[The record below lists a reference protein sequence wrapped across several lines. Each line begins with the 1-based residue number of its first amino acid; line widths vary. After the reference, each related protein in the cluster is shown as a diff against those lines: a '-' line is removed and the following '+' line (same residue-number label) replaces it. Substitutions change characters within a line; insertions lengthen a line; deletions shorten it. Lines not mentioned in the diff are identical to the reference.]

1 MTWTRQLGRRL
12 LGWLLPA
19 FGFKRYVLLF
29 VIGACI
35 GSVGLADLLRRVWP
49 LKGLEAH
56 APVSPEVQAA
66 GFVALGAVVT
76 IVAMRGMLSS
86 VRGAAL
92 STEAEGLFRLYPEAA
107 LASRGPRVVVIG
119 GGTGLSV
126 LLRGLKRYTWNI
138 TAVVAVS
145 DDGGSSGRL
154 RQELRIPPPG
164 DIRNCLVALADT
176 EPLMERLFQHRMQSG
191 GELEGHAFGNLFL
204 AAMTQVT
211 GDFDQAIRASSRV
224 LAVRGTVLPSTLEP
238 VVLRGELLDGRVVE
252 GESAIARSD
261 VPIRRVFLS
270 PESPEPVTDVLR
282 AIADADMIVMGPGSL
297 YTSVV
302 PNLLVRG
309 MAEALRASKATR
321 VHVANIMT
329 QPGETDHMT
338 AADHTRALIAH
349 GAPVDVVIV
358 NTRALPPEALR
369 RYQSEGSEPVLA
381 DVEGMREMGVR
392 AVTGPLWDTSFGVVR
407 HDPDVLARLL
417 LGILWER
424 RPWKTTVRPR
434 ERGDA
439 GAGRQAAAR

>member
-1 MTWTRQLGRRL
+1 MTWTRLTARRL
-12 LGWLLPA
+12 LGWLMPA
-19 FGFKRYVLLF
+19 FGFKRYVFIF
-29 VIGACI
+29 VVGACV

-49 LKGLEAH
+49 LHSLEAH

-76 IVAMRGMLSS
+76 ISAMRGMLSS
-86 VRGAAL
+86 VRAAAL
-92 STEAEGLFRLYPEAA
+92 STAGDGLFRLYPEAA

-154 RQELRIPPPG
+154 RQELKIPPPG

-211 GDFDQAIRASSRV
+211 GGDFHQAIRASSRV

-238 VVLRGELLDGRVVE
+238 VVLRGELADGRIVE
-252 GESAIARSD
+252 GETAIAQSD
-261 VPIRRVFLS
+261 VRIRRVFLN
-270 PESPEPVTDVLR
+270 PESPLPVPEVLA
-282 AIADADMIVMGPGSL
+282 AIADADLVVMGPGSL

-309 MAEALRASKATR
+309 MTEALRGTKATK

-329 QPGETDHMT
+329 QPGETDQMT
-338 AADHTRALIAH
+338 AADHTRALMAH
-349 GAPVDVVIV
+349 GAPVDVAVV
-358 NTRALPPEALR
+358 NTRSLPPDALR
-369 RYQSEGSEPVLA
+369 RYASEGSDPVLA
-381 DVEGMREMGVR
+381 DVEGMRELGVR
-392 AVTGPLWDTSFGVVR
+392 AVTGPLWDAHAGVVR
-407 HDPDVLARLL
+407 HDPDALARLL
-417 LGILWER
+417 LSILWER
-424 RPWKTTVRPR
+424 RPWTVHPQGKRTAV
-434 ERGDA
+434 G
-439 GAGRQAAAR
+439 G